1 MKDSLL
7 LQLYSQAQTVF
18 TMDELSQLFPNI
30 NYKNLKDRLYY
41 FTKVGKLKRPHRGV
55 YAKNGYDSFELGNK
69 IYTPSYI
76 SLETVLKKAGVV
88 FQHYETTFLVS
99 HLTRT
104 LLIQGLN
111 IQYRKMPNFILT
123 NKLGIEEKVGYFI
136 ATPER
141 AFLDAVYI
149 YKNYHFDNL
158 GILDWSKV
166 DNLKGIYKSKVLKK
180 RVTDYFKS
188 YQEEYAKH

>member
-1 MKDSLL
+1 MKDNLL

-30 NYKNLKDRLYY
+30 GYKNLKDRLYY
-41 FTKVGKLKRPHRGV
+41 FTKVGKLKRPHRGI
-55 YAKNGYDSFELGNK
+55 YAKNDYDSFELGNK

-88 FQHYETTFLVS
+88 FQNYETIFLVS

-104 LLIQGLN
+104 LLIQNLN
-111 IQYRKMPNFILT
+111 IQYRKIPSFILT

-141 AFLDAVYI
+141 AFLDVVYI

-158 GILDWSKV
+158 GIIDWSKV
-166 DNLKGIYKSKVLKK
+166 DNLKNIYKSKVFEK
-180 RVTDYFKS
+180 RVKDYFKS